1 MKRSLPGPDG
11 GSGKRSRTRKR
22 LTDAALRLMSEQ
34 GIVATSVSEIAS
46 AADVANGTFYLHFKN
61 KSEIVA
67 AVCQGV
73 TLAMH
78 SEMDSGSLSIKDGAT
93 RVLFATQQFIEIAA
107 DEPIWGHLLLRA
119 FEEVNTIKD
128 DLSRYMRADVELAIQ
143 QGRFQITLD
152 EFVIDSLLALLRTGL
167 SARLAGAAPEISLR
181 TGQYMLTLLGFGH
194 AEVEEKIKHL
204 ATAAA
209 SRRRKLPDASPRN
222 KTSSPRSV
230 LK

>member
-1 MKRSLPGPDG
+1 MKRSLPGSDG

-22 LTDAALRLMSEQ
+22 LTDAALKLMSEQ

-78 SEMDSGSLSIKDGAT
+78 SEMDSQSLSIRDGAA

-107 DEPIWGHLLLRA
+107 DEPIWGRLLLRA
-119 FEEVNTIKD
+119 FEEVDTIKD
-128 DLSRYMRADVELAIQ
+128 DLSRYMRADVELGIQ
-143 QGRFQITLD
+143 QGRFRIVLD
-152 EFVIDSLLALLRTGL
+152 EFVIDCLLALLRTGL
-167 SARLAGAAPEISLR
+167 SARLAGAPPDVSLR
-181 TGQYMLTLLGFGH
+181 TGQYMLTLLGLGH
-194 AEVEEKIKHL
+194 AEVEEQLMK
-204 ATAAA
+204 ATDGAQQ
-209 SRRRKLPDASPRN
+209 RRRESARRTPAGRRPAS
-222 KTSSPRSV
+222 KVKS
-230 LK
+230 